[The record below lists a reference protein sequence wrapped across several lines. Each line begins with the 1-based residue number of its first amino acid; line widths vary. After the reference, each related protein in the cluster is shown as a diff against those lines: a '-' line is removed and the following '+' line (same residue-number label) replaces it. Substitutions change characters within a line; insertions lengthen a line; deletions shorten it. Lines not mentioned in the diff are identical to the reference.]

1 MGSSGRTGGSRR
13 PQPRQ
18 RPHSAAE
25 LSYQGA
31 PLTASE
37 LGSRRPLS
45 AAITNYLASDDT
57 VTTPAEQ
64 ASDPNENQQTNEDE
78 SQEEEQEEEPEE
90 EPDPEPEGELTRL
103 ERQERTHQR
112 LLADVSANFDDFALF
127 AKSRQQRRR
136 SSMGSAG
143 RVRSR
148 DSRPMSGEQ
157 KMRAMRREEGK
168 LRRISCAV
176 GGWRAYTT

>member
-1 MGSSGRTGGSRR
+1 MGSSRRTGGSRR
-13 PQPRQ
+13 AQPRQ

-37 LGSRRPLS
+37 LGSRRPLA

-64 ASDPNENQQTNEDE
+64 ASDPNENQQKNEDE
-78 SQEEEQEEEPEE
+78 SQEEEEPDEEPE
-90 EPDPEPEGELTRL
+90 PEDELTRL

-112 LLADVSANFDDFALF
+112 LLDDVSANFDDFALF
-127 AKSRQQRRR
+127 AKSRQRQRR

-143 RVRSR
+143 GVRSR
-148 DSRPMSGEQ
+148 DGRPMSGEQ
-157 KMRAMRREEGK
+157 KMRAMRRQEGK

>member
-1 MGSSGRTGGSRR
+1 MGSSRRAGGSRR

-64 ASDPNENQQTNEDE
+64 ASDPVSENQEQNEDE
-78 SQEEEQEEEPEE
+78 PQEEQEEEPEE
-90 EPDPEPEGELTRL
+90 EPEPEDELTRL

-112 LLADVSANFDDFALF
+112 LLADVSTNFDDFARF

-136 SSMGSAG
+136 SWMGSAG